1 MSPPLTRREL
11 ALLAIGALAVAVAM
25 HWPLVLHLGEDVPK
39 DLGDPLSQAWQVAW
53 GGHAL
58 ATQPLEYFQSNQFWP
73 LRDSLAFS
81 DALIGYAPAGV
92 VGEGFAAAIAR
103 YDVLFLFAYALAFAG
118 AHLLGRELGL
128 GRLPAAMAGAAYA
141 YAPWRLEQDGHMH
154 VISSGGIP
162 LSLFL
167 LVRGYRRG
175 RPGLVVAGWAV
186 AAWQLSIGFSL
197 GLQVAYL
204 LGVLGAGWALWWL
217 RRRPRPRLDRRLAVA
232 TAAGLLV
239 FAATAVVLTRPY
251 LRVVDDHPEAQRS
264 AATVADYSGPV
275 WELLVA
281 PGENLVWG
289 PATAPL
295 RERLNAVPEQTLFPG
310 LTILGLAL
318 AGLGAAA
325 YGRRLRLGLGAG
337 AALLTALALGFP
349 DSWARWLTPYWYLYE
364 LAPGWSAIR
373 VPGRMLTLLTLALAL
388 LAGAGAQ
395 RVLARVERRGAKG
408 PPRITPRAAGESS
421 KRPAPRT
428 AGKGPGRLAPRAAGV
443 ALVALVLLEGSGW
456 DLDGLRPKGP
466 AHPTVP
472 TPPPGQLAAP
482 APRLHLPTEADD
494 NRRYLIWS
502 TEGFPEMV
510 NGRSSFMPRQFAE
523 VRRATARFPDASS
536 TAFLRRL
543 GVRTVI
549 VHLDRRD
556 GPPPPP
562 GLGLE
567 REVRGRIALY
577 DLAPGAR
584 PEPRDSR

>member
-1 MSPPLTRREL
+1 MSPALPRREV
-11 ALLAIGALAVAVAM
+11 ALLALGAVVVAVAM
-25 HWPLVLHLGEDVPK
+25 HWPLVLHLGQDVPR
-39 DLGDPLSQAWQVAW
+39 DVGDPLSQAWQVAW

-58 ATQPLEYFQSNQFWP
+58 ASQPLDYFQSNQFWP

-81 DALIGYAPAGV
+81 DALIGYAPAGM
-92 VGEGFAAAIAR
+92 VGEGFEAAIAR
-103 YDVLFLFAYALAFAG
+103 YDVLFLLAYVLAFVG

-128 GRLPAAMAGAAYA
+128 APLPAAVAGAAYA

-162 LSLFL
+162 LTLFL

-175 RPGLVVAGWAV
+175 RPGLVVAGWTM
-186 AAWQLSIGFSL
+186 AAWQLAIGFSL
-197 GLQVAYL
+197 GLQLAYL
-204 LGVLGAGWALWWL
+204 LGVLGTGWALWWW
-217 RRRPRPRLDRRLAVA
+217 RRRPRPRLDWRLASA
-232 TAAGLLV
+232 TAAGVLT
-239 FAATAVVLTRPY
+239 FAASAVVLARPY
-251 LRVVDDHPEAQRS
+251 LRVIDDHPEARRS

-310 LTILGLAL
+310 LTILALAL

-325 YGRRLRLGLGAG
+325 YGQRLRLGLGAG
-337 AALLTALALGFP
+337 AVLLTALALGFP

-373 VPGRMLTLLTLALAL
+373 VPGRMLTLLTLTLAL

-395 RVLARVERRGAKG
+395 RAIARVERRGGKG
-408 PPRITPRAAGESS
+408 PQRPGPPAARERLKRLASRAAG
-421 KRPAPRT
+421 AT
-428 AGKGPGRLAPRAAGV
+428 
-443 ALVALVLLEGSGW
+443 LVALVLLEGSGW
-456 DLDGLRPKGP
+456 DLDGLGPKGP

-472 TPPPGQLAAP
+472 APPPGQLAAP
-482 APRLHLPTEADD
+482 APQLHLPTEPDD

-502 TEGFPEMV
+502 TEGFPKMV
-510 NGRSSFMPRQFAE
+510 NGRSSFMPRQFAD
-523 VRRATARFPDASS
+523 VRRRTARFPDRSS

-556 GPPPPP
+556 APPPPP
-562 GLGLE
+562 ALGLK
-567 REVRGRIALY
+567 REVRGRVALY
-577 DLAPGAR
+577 DLGPGSR
-584 PEPRDSR
+584 TEPRDPR

>member
-1 MSPPLTRREL
+1 
-11 ALLAIGALAVAVAM
+11 
-25 HWPLVLHLGEDVPK
+25 
-39 DLGDPLSQAWQVAW
+39 AW

-58 ATQPLEYFQSNQFWP
+58 ATAPLDYFQSNQFWP

-81 DALIGYAPAGV
+81 DALIGYAPAGMI
-92 VGEGFAAAIAR
+92 GEGFEAAIAR
-103 YDVLFLFAYALAFAG
+103 YDLLFLFAYALAFAG
-118 AHLLGRELGL
+118 AHLLGRELGV
-128 GRLPAAMAGAAYA
+128 GPLPAAVTGAAYA

-162 LSLFL
+162 LSIFL
-167 LVRGYRRG
+167 LVRGYRRAS
-175 RPGLVVAGWAV
+175 PGLVVAGWAV

-197 GLQVAYL
+197 GLQLAYL
-204 LGVLGAGWALWWL
+204 LGVLGAGWALWWR
-217 RRRPRPRLDRRLAVA
+217 RRRPRPQLDRRLAVA
-232 TAAGLLV
+232 TAAGVLV
-239 FAATAVVLTRPY
+239 FAASAFVLVRPY
-251 LRVVDDHPEAQRS
+251 LRVVDDHPEAKRS
-264 AATVADYSGPV
+264 AETVADYSGPV
-275 WELLVA
+275 FELLVA

-310 LTILGLAL
+310 LTILALAL

-325 YGRRLRLGLGAG
+325 YGRALRLGLGLG

-349 DSWARWLTPYWYLYE
+349 DTWARWLTPYWYLYE
-364 LAPGWSAIR
+364 LAPGWSSIR

-395 RVLARVERRGAKG
+395 RVLARVALRRA
-408 PPRITPRAAGESS
+408 
-421 KRPAPRT
+421 
-428 AGKGPGRLAPRAAGV
+428 RLSPLVVGTG
-443 ALVALVLLEGSGW
+443 LVALVLLEGAGW
-456 DLDGLRPKGP
+456 DLDGLQPKGP

-472 TPPPGQLAAP
+472 APPPGQFAARV
-482 APRLHLPTEADD
+482 PRLHLPTEADD

-502 TEGFPEMV
+502 TEDFGVMV

-523 VRRATARFPDASS
+523 VRRRTARFPDPSS

-543 GVRTVI
+543 GVRTVV
-549 VHLDRRD
+549 VHLDRR
-556 GPPPPP
+556 GAPSPPR

-577 DLAPGAR
+577 DLGPGGRPAP
-584 PEPRDSR
+584 PDK

>member
-1 MSPPLTRREL
+1 M
-11 ALLAIGALAVAVAM
+11 LAIGALAVAVAM
-25 HWPLVLHLGEDVPK
+25 HWPLVLHLGEDVPE

-81 DALIGYAPAGV
+81 DALIGYAPAGM

-197 GLQVAYL
+197 GLQLAYL
-204 LGVLGAGWALWWL
+204 LGALGAGWALWWWW
-217 RRRPRPRLDRRLAVA
+217 RRPRPRLDRRLAVA
-232 TAAGLLV
+232 TAAGVLA

-310 LTILGLAL
+310 LTILALAL

-349 DSWARWLTPYWYLYE
+349 GRLGAVADALLVPLRARAGVVGDPRPGPHADPPDPGLGAAGRSRARSE
-364 LAPGWSAIR
+364 SSLAWSAAAR
-373 VPGRMLTLLTLALAL
+373 
-388 LAGAGAQ
+388 
-395 RVLARVERRGAKG
+395 RVLRASRRARRG
-408 PPRITPRAAGESS
+408 ESA

-428 AGKGPGRLAPRAAGV
+428 AGKGPGPLATRAAGL

-482 APRLHLPTEADD
+482 APRLHLPTEAQD

-556 GPPPPP
+556 GRPPPP

>member
-1 MSPPLTRREL
+1 
-11 ALLAIGALAVAVAM
+11 
-25 HWPLVLHLGEDVPK
+25 
-39 DLGDPLSQAWQVAW
+39 
-53 GGHAL
+53 
-58 ATQPLEYFQSNQFWP
+58 
-73 LRDSLAFS
+73 
-81 DALIGYAPAGV
+81 
-92 VGEGFAAAIAR
+92 
-103 YDVLFLFAYALAFAG
+103 
-118 AHLLGRELGL
+118 
-128 GRLPAAMAGAAYA
+128 
-141 YAPWRLEQDGHMH
+141 MH

-186 AAWQLSIGFSL
+186 AAWQISIGFSL
-197 GLQVAYL
+197 GLPLAYL
-204 LGVLGAGWALWWL
+204 LGVLGAGWALWWW
-217 RRRPRPRLDRRLAVA
+217 RRRPRPRLDRRLAIA
-232 TAAGLLV
+232 TAAGVLV
-239 FAATAVVLTRPY
+239 CAASAVILARPY

-264 AATVADYSGPV
+264 AGTVADYSGPV
-275 WELLVA
+275 WALLVA

-295 RERLNAVPEQTLFPG
+295 RERLNAIPEQTLFPG
-310 LTILGLAL
+310 LTILALAL

-325 YGRRLRLGLGAG
+325 YRPRLRQGLGVA

-349 DSWARWLTPYWYLYE
+349 DGWARWLTPYWYLYE
-364 LAPGWSAIR
+364 LGPGWSSIR

-395 RVLARVERRGAKG
+395 RALACVAIRQARRFTLVG
-408 PPRITPRAAGESS
+408 T
-421 KRPAPRT
+421 
-428 AGKGPGRLAPRAAGV
+428 

-456 DLDGLRPKGP
+456 DLDGFIPKGP

-472 TPPPGQLAAP
+472 APPPGQRAAP
-482 APRLHLPTEADD
+482 GPQLHLPTEPED

-510 NGRSSFMPRQFAE
+510 NGRSSLMPRQFAE
-523 VRRATARFPDASS
+523 VRRRTSRFPDRSS

-556 GPPPPP
+556 APPPPR
-562 GLGLE
+562 GLALE
-567 REVRGRIALY
+567 REVRGRVALY
-577 DLAPGAR
+577 DLRPGGRVA
-584 PEPRDSR
+584 PRDAP